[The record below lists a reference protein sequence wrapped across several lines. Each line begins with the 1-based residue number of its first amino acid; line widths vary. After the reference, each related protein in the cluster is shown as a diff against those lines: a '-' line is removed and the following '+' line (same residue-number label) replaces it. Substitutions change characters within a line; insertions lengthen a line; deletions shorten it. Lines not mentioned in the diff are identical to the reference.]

1 MKRFFFILVMIFL
14 VDSLAAV
21 QPARKPFLQIK
32 VDGKSYK
39 SGDVLIVTN
48 GQKLKLEVDI
58 EGGRKDFCKFPDAY
72 ADIAGTAEILSRGDD
87 GITYQLNG
95 KKYEWKLLSE
105 NIHFS
110 TEEFIK
116 VNNSLTSAKSST
128 IGEFIAANSG
138 QNSKTAE
145 VVVTSGKFS
154 QTFVKTYIK
163 AIWQF
168 TQDGKTTEEEN
179 NAEGVIYFKIEGL
192 TDVWFTSKN
201 IKAVGIKNDLVAEK
215 LNLVQAACDSLE
227 NIFFKLKFSAV
238 QQSVKT
244 LQSAI
249 NDVKSTIDEVKNT
262 NAAYQTNITF
272 IGLPSDN
279 PIKDINELVSIK
291 NNWAISETLFPE
303 LKNQL
308 GKLPIQPTK
317 ESKDQLVNI
326 IAQCVDWQ
334 YRLPENTFKI
344 IPRYLPDLLTENIQ
358 IPGNVHFIAE
368 EKTVTNYPQTI
379 SDFNV
384 FIDKRIQLI
393 PNEIQKINSIQSRL
407 QAVRLFDGMLRGY
420 FSSINWAEWKNTRE

>member
-14 VDSLAAV
+14 VGSLSAV

-32 VDGKSYK
+32 IDGKSYK
-39 SGDVLIVTN
+39 SGDIIIVTN

-58 EGGRKDFCKFPDAY
+58 EGGRKDFCKFPDTY
-72 ADIAGTAEILSRGDD
+72 ADIAGTAEILSRGND

-105 NIHFS
+105 NVRFS
-110 TEEFIK
+110 SEEFIK
-116 VNNSLTSAKSST
+116 VNNSLSTTKSAT

-138 QNSKTAE
+138 PNSKTAE
-145 VVVTSGKFS
+145 IVVASGKFS

-163 AIWQF
+163 TIWQF

-192 TDVWFTSKN
+192 TDVWYTSQN
-201 IKAVGIKNDLVAEK
+201 IKAVGMKNDLVLEK
-215 LNLVQAACDSLE
+215 LNIVQAACDSLE
-227 NIFFKLKFSAV
+227 SIFFKLKFSSV
-238 QQSVKT
+238 QPSVKT
-244 LQSAI
+244 LQGAI
-249 NDVKSTIDEVKNT
+249 NDVKTTIDAVKST

-272 IGLPSDN
+272 VGLPSDN
-279 PIKDINELVSIK
+279 PIKNINELVSIK
-291 NNWAISETLFPE
+291 NNWTLSETLFPD
-303 LKNQL
+303 LKNQV
-308 GKLPIQPTK
+308 GKLPAQPTK

-344 IPRYLPDLLTENIQ
+344 IPRYLPDLKVEDIQ
-358 IPGNVHFIAE
+358 IPGNIHFIAE
-368 EKTVTNYPQTI
+368 EKTVTNYPQTVN
-379 SDFNV
+379 DFNA
-384 FIDKRIQLI
+384 FIDKRIQQI
-393 PNEIQKINSIQSRL
+393 PTEIQKLNSLQSRL